1 LRLLITAAELGM
13 EITRLPLGEVAPPDA
28 DCVRIEEGPDG
39 DFKMTASALCTRQDD
54 GESVSIIDWP
64 PFGTAQQ
71 AEDAGVT
78 WANEV
83 GAEHLYVSVGT
94 LDRPLK
100 STEIDLP
107 L

>member
-1 LRLLITAAELGM
+1 LLFAAVELGM
-13 EITRLPLGEVAPPDA
+13 EITRLPVGKAAPPDA
-28 DCVRIEEGPDG
+28 DCVRIEEGPNG

-64 PFGTAQQ
+64 RFVTAQE

-94 LDRPLK
+94 LDCPLK